1 MGRKATTK
9 IVHSVSPDETH
20 REGEKLG
27 TILEKGDLLLLAG
40 DLGSGK
46 TCFVQGLAEGLGIK
60 QHINSPTYVY
70 VHPYKRKRGDFF
82 HIDLYR
88 VTSVEKLRAIGVED
102 LLFDGSNIM
111 AIEWPELILQNYDC
125 LSFRRIIHVQLKHE
139 KKEARKITITF
150 LS

>member
-1 MGRKATTK
+1 
-9 IVHSVSPDETH
+9 
-20 REGEKLG
+20 
-27 TILEKGDLLLLAG
+27 
-40 DLGSGK
+40 
-46 TCFVQGLAEGLGIK
+46 
-60 QHINSPTYVY
+60 
-70 VHPYKRKRGDFF
+70 
-82 HIDLYR
+82 

-139 KKEARKITITF
+139 KKEARKIMITF